1 MEISQMKTIIAV
13 VAGMLLASSAMAQS
27 LGERTGVDSLLGIA
41 PSSADFVTEVAQ
53 SDMFELAS
61 SKMAV
66 DKSDGPIKAFASQM
80 ITDHTKT
87 TEQLKSTAQADNLA
101 LPTAIS
107 STNQDK
113 LDRLA
118 KLSGGDFAKEYMDYQ
133 VSAHKDAVSL
143 FQRYGKG
150 GDNTK
155 LKSWAVTTLP
165 ALQHHLDMAQG
176 LDK

>member
-1 MEISQMKTIIAV
+1 MKTVVAV
-13 VAGMLLASSAMAQS
+13 VAGMLLTSSAMAQS
-27 LGERTGVDSLLGIA
+27 LGEKTGVDSLLGIA
-41 PSSADFVTEVAQ
+41 PSTADFVTEVAQ

-61 SKMAV
+61 SKMAI

-87 TEQLKSTAQADNLA
+87 TDQLKSAAQADNLP

-107 STNQDK
+107 STNQSKLDK
-113 LDRLA
+113 LE
-118 KLSGGDFAKEYMDYQ
+118 KLNSGDFAKEYMDYQ
-133 VSAHKDAVSL
+133 ISAHKDAVNL

-165 ALQHHLDMAQG
+165 ALQHHLDMAQQ

>member
-1 MEISQMKTIIAV
+1 MKQVIVIA
-13 VAGMLLASSAMAQS
+13 AGMFFSGAALAQPVG

-41 PSSADFVTEVAQ
+41 PSTPDFVTEVAQ
-53 SDMFELAS
+53 SDMFEVAS
-61 SKMAV
+61 SKLAV
-66 DKSDGPIKAFASQM
+66 EKADGPIKDFATQM

-87 TEQLKSTAQADNLA
+87 SEQLAGEAKADNLSI
-101 LPTAIS
+101 PTALS
-107 STNQDK
+107 SSNQSKLDK
-113 LDRLA
+113 LSSLNGSNFS
-118 KLSGGDFAKEYMDYQ
+118 KQYMDYQ

-150 GDNTK
+150 GDNGK